1 MNLELELGTWTQNMN
16 SKHELRTEL
25 RTRNM
30 NSEHELGTLTQNM
43 KSERKLK
50 TWT

>member
-1 MNLELELGTWTQNMN
+1 MN

-50 TWT
+50 T